1 MAALAEVQ
9 LQKTAIKCKMVFTHF
24 SPSYVDSP
32 KNHFV
37 DSDYCLSALLS
48 LSVLPNAVNRI
59 VRHFIRLGPVATW
72 DSVSKLVMN
81 VAT

>member
-1 MAALAEVQ
+1 MCGINWSIGAQSYKRRGMDMAALAEVK

-37 DSDYCLSALLS
+37 DSDYCLSALAS

-59 VRHFIRLGPVATW
+59 VGIVE
-72 DSVSKLVMN
+72 
-81 VAT
+81 